1 MEARRWVTWE
11 STAGVGCCLDRRPAQ
26 AVGLDVRGD
35 KGSWV
40 TMEREGAGEQTTLDQ
55 VCNLQLRWSCSA
67 RMPLS
72 GSPHHALSLPLL
84 AVADSHPAQGP
95 GAPPPPPPPPRALFH
110 PTPLWLGSPWAL
122 DSSPHLH
129 WEPCRGGLGAVTV
142 RTSPGQLL
150 SPSRGPL

>member
-1 MEARRWVTWE
+1 MTWE
-11 STAGVGCCLDRRPAQ
+11 SVAGVGCCLDRRPAQ
-26 AVGLDVRGD
+26 AVGLDVWGD

-95 GAPPPPPPPPRALFH
+95 RAPPPAPTPPRSLPPH
-110 PTPLWLGSPWAL
+110 TPLAGEPLGTGL
-122 DSSPHLH
+122 LSSP
-129 WEPCRGGLGAVTV
+129 PLGALQ
-142 RTSPGQLL
+142 RWAGG
-150 SPSRGPL
+150 RHC